1 MCKFDKNTNY
11 TTTQIAEEII
21 KVRPYAN
28 LHSCRTQVCIYIKRE
43 GIKSVNG
50 QVKHGVYCG
59 LDAGNIYNYFT
70 SSVRKYE
77 VKPKEVV
84 ETLKKVE
91 KLPFD
96 KAIDEAIEEA
106 KTHESCIYLDNISG
120 LRELATLLNRS
131 VEEVAFEAILLQ
143 IESWKNMSVSD
154 FIKRRA

>member
-59 LDAGNIYNYFT
+59 LDAENIYNHFT

-77 VKPKEVV
+77 VKPKEVI

-91 KLPFD
+91 KLPLE
-96 KAIDEAIEEA
+96 EAIEEA
-106 KTHESCIYLDNISG
+106 KTYEPCIYLDNISG

>member
-50 QVKHGVYCG
+50 QVKRGVYCG
-59 LDAGNIYNYFT
+59 LDAENIYNHFT
-70 SSVRKYE
+70 SSGRKFI
-77 VKPKEVV
+77 

-91 KLPFD
+91 KLPFEE
-96 KAIDEAIEEA
+96 AIDEAIAYETAEYEEKIADIKRFRRAKFFIDNVMSLFYLDTDLRAEFMKCLAEILCNEEA
-106 KTHESCIYLDNISG
+106 
-120 LRELATLLNRS
+120 
-131 VEEVAFEAILLQ
+131 
-143 IESWKNMSVSD
+143 
-154 FIKRRA
+154 

>member
-59 LDAGNIYNYFT
+59 LDAENIYNHFT

-77 VKPKEVV
+77 VKPKEVI
-84 ETLKKVE
+84 ETLKEVE
-91 KLPFD
+91 KLPFEE
-96 KAIDEAIEEA
+96 AIDEAIACETTEYEEKIADIKRFRKA
-106 KTHESCIYLDNISG
+106 KFFIDNVTSLFYLDND
-120 LRELATLLNRS
+120 LRLEFMKCLTEILCN
-131 VEEVAFEAILLQ
+131 EE
-143 IESWKNMSVSD
+143 D
-154 FIKRRA
+154 

>member
-28 LHSCRTQVCIYIKRE
+28 LHSCRTQVCIFIKRE

-59 LDAGNIYNYFT
+59 LDAENIYNHFT

-77 VKPKEVV
+77 VKPKEVI

-91 KLPFD
+91 KLPFEE
-96 KAIDEAIEEA
+96 AIDEAIACETTEYEEKIADIKRFRKAKFFIDNVTSLFYLDGDLRQEFMKRLTEILCNEEA
-106 KTHESCIYLDNISG
+106 
-120 LRELATLLNRS
+120 
-131 VEEVAFEAILLQ
+131 
-143 IESWKNMSVSD
+143 
-154 FIKRRA
+154 